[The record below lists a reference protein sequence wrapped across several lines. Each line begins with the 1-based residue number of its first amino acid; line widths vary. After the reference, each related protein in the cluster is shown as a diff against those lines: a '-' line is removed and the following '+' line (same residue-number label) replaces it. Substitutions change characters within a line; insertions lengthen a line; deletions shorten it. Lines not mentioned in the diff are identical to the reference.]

1 MKIKIVTTS
10 KAPYHKPNQT
20 IEVDNWLAGKM
31 VSQGWAT
38 YEGESLEPIAEIKAS
53 EPEIIISEVEEKE
66 TKPKKVKSKK

>member
-1 MKIKIVTTS
+1 MKIKVVTTS

-20 IEVDNWLAGKM
+20 IEVDNLLADKM

-38 YEGESLEPIAEIKAS
+38 YECEAVEPIAEIPAS
-53 EPEIIISEVEEKE
+53 EPEIIISEVKEKV